1 MRRAAMPYAMRRAGL
16 ILALLIASAGHG
28 LAAANPAD
36 VGSLPGQRIYRDGIL
51 PSGAPLR
58 ATVQQGVVLSGADA
72 ACVKCHRRSGLGGS
86 EGRNNIR
93 PIAGRLLFSQPEL
106 ARPVATGGGAGA
118 RVAGRPAYTEATL
131 TRALREGFDPAG
143 HALDPLMPRYTLS
156 DAEVAQLR
164 TYLGALSSEPAP
176 GVSDTAIHFA
186 TIIAPGVGPEKPQ
199 AMLDVLRAFVGD
211 KNGGTRKE
219 TRRREVGREQMYRAY
234 RTWVLH
240 SWELT
245 GPPETW
251 REQLAAYYR
260 RQPVFAVIGGI
271 GGGSWQPV
279 HAFCEAFELPCVFPD
294 VDYPDVTGTGYYP
307 LYFSRGITLEAE
319 VLAKH
324 LLETGQPGKPG
335 TVVQVYR
342 DNALGRLP
350 AQVLR
355 EVLQRKGKD
364 GISIIDYPLADAS
377 RMPVEFLAKLSGNE
391 RPNVLVVWLDTAD
404 LKALEFAGAP
414 PAGLE
419 EIYVSASLS
428 AMRRPDLPEHWL
440 SKLRMVYPFDL
451 PTSRAQRLARMKVWL
466 RARNIPLA
474 DERTQ
479 ANAFFAATVT
489 GDAVSYLGENF
500 SRDYFIE
507 RIEQMT
513 QTSLS
518 PSIYPH
524 LSLGP
529 GQRFASKGGYVV
541 GFSPGEGGVPVA
553 IGEWLI
559 PFHEFAE
566 MK

>member
-1 MRRAAMPYAMRRAGL
+1 MRRAGP
-16 ILALLIASAGHG
+16 ILALLIALAGNG
-28 LAAANPAD
+28 LAASNPAGVD
-36 VGSLPGQRIYRDGIL
+36 IMPGQRIYRDGIL
-51 PSGAPLR
+51 PSGDPLR

-72 ACVKCHRRSGLGGS
+72 ACVKCHRRSGLGSS

-93 PIAGRLLFSQPEL
+93 PIAGRLLFSQPEPTP
-106 ARPVATGGGAGA
+106 PVATGGGAGA

-131 TRALREGFDPAG
+131 ARALREGFDPAG
-143 HALDPLMPRYTLS
+143 HALDPLMPRYSLS

-164 TYLGALSSEPAP
+164 TYLGALSSEPSP

-186 TIIAPGVGPEKPQ
+186 TIIAPGVSPEKTQ
-199 AMLDVLRAFVGD
+199 AMLDVMRAFVSD

-240 SWELT
+240 PWALS
-245 GPPETW
+245 GSPETW
-251 REQLAAYYR
+251 PEQLAAYYR
-260 RQPVFAVIGGI
+260 QQPVFAVIGGI

-307 LYFSRGITLEAE
+307 LYFSRGVTLEAE

-324 LLETGQPGKPG
+324 LLETGQAGKTG

-342 DNALGRLP
+342 DTALGRLP
-350 AQVLR
+350 AQALR
-355 EVLQRKGKD
+355 QALQGRGGKT
-364 GISIIDYPLADAS
+364 IIDYPLAAN
-377 RMPVEFLAKLSGNE
+377 RTPEEFLAKLSANE
-391 RPNVLVVWLDTAD
+391 SPNALVIWLDTAD
-404 LKALEFAGAP
+404 LGAPAFSGAP
-414 PAGLE
+414 PAGLA

-428 AMRRPDLPEHWL
+428 AMHPPDWPENWL
-440 SKLRMVYPFDL
+440 NKLRMIYPFDL
-451 PTSRAQRLARMKVWL
+451 PASREQRLARMKVWL

-489 GDAVSYLGENF
+489 GDAVSHLGENF

-518 PSIYPH
+518 PSIYPR

-529 GQRFASKGGYVV
+529 GQRYASKGGYVV
-541 GFSPGEGGVPVA
+541 RFPPGAGGAPVA
-553 IGEWLI
+553 ISEWLI
-559 PFHEFAE
+559 Y
-566 MK
+566 